1 MRALLELRSL
11 ITTKFCPT
19 TVITSR
25 PPISPG
31 EVLKE
36 EFLDPL
42 GINTYRLC
50 KDTGLRATQVGEI
63 IRGKRAITDETDA
76 LLCKYLGLS
85 RGFWRRMQ
93 VVYDS
98 RRKDRDLQRLE
109 ARVIP
114 FAEFLQQDH
123 QAPERAGC

>member
-1 MRALLELRSL
+1 MLLDAAGCLNDRS
-11 ITTKFCPT
+11 T

-76 LLCKYLGLS
+76 LLCRYLGLS

-93 VVYDS
+93 VGYDS

-114 FAEFLQQDH
+114 FKELLQQEC
-123 QAPERAGC
+123 QASERAGC